1 MFQQSAA
8 YAAPLAARQDVSV
21 TDKIDVADRLET
33 HHACQPAVLFVAPKH
48 DAGGD
53 LAIELVLRHVGLV
66 PSIGR
71 DHATIGFG
79 GTVDDREDGFPI
91 VVTAGA
97 DASHEPT
104 AFREDVGDEN
114 GSERAPCL
122 EPNCGLGL

>member
-8 YAAPLAARQDVSV
+8 YAAPLVARQDVSV

-33 HHACQPAVLFVAPKH
+33 HHTCQPAVLFIAPEH

-66 PSIGR
+66 PAIGR
-71 DHATIGFG
+71 DHATISLG
-79 GTVDDREDGFPI
+79 GSVDDREDGLPM

-97 DASHEPT
+97 DAGHESI
-104 AFREDVGDEN
+104 AVCEGGVAHEN
-114 GSERAPCL
+114 GSECALRL
-122 EPNCGLGL
+122 EPNCG